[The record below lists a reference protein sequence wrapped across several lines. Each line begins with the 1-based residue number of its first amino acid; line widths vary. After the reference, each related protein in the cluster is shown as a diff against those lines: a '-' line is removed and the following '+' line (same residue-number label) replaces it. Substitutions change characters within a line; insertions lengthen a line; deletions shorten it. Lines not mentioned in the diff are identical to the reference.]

1 MSFFVSETLINTSM
15 TTSTSPLNRQP
26 TKLDYS
32 SPTQFRFLINQLPK
46 VQYFTVAA
54 NIPGITLGEGVFNTP
69 LKDIPLLGDKLT
81 YEDLTITFIVDENL
95 ENYIEMHTWLT
106 AIGFPKDRSQFREFR
121 SETSNV
127 KTSTRGE
134 SKDIGDVKASTPER
148 AMYSD
153 AVMPILTNKNN
164 PVVECRF
171 ADVFPT
177 SLSGLT
183 YSQNQ
188 TDVDYLTADVS
199 SKYQIYEIKTL

>member
-1 MSFFVSETLINTSM
+1 M
-15 TTSTSPLNRQP
+15 TTETSPLSRQP
-26 TKLDYS
+26 TALDYS

-46 VQYFTVAA
+46 VQYFTTEA
-54 NIPGITLGEGVFNTP
+54 NIPGISMGDGVMNTP

-81 YEDLTITFIVDENL
+81 YEDLSISFIVDENL

-106 AIGFPKDRSQFREFR
+106 SIGFPKDRKQFSDFR
-121 SETSNV
+121 STTSNV

-134 SKDIGDVKASTPER
+134 SKDIGKVGATTPEIS
-148 AMYSD
+148 MTSD
-153 AVMPILTNKNN
+153 AVLTILTNKNN

-188 TDVDYLTADVS
+188 TDVEYLTAEVNF
-199 SKYQIYEIKTL
+199 KYQIYEIVTL

>member
-1 MSFFVSETLINTSM
+1 M
-15 TTSTSPLNRQP
+15 TTSISRQP
-26 TKLDYS
+26 SKLDYT

-46 VQYFTVAA
+46 VEYFTTEA
-54 NIPGITLGEGVFNTP
+54 NIPGITLGELDFKTRF
-69 LKDIPLLGDKLT
+69 KAIPLMGDVLT

-95 ENYIEMHTWLT
+95 ENYVEMHTWLT
-106 AIGFPKDRSQFREFR
+106 SIGFPENTKQFSDFR
-121 SETSNV
+121 SATSNT

-153 AVMPILTNKNN
+153 AVLTILTNKNN

-171 ADVFPT
+171 RDVFPT

-188 TDVDYLTADVS
+188 TDVEYLTATVNF
-199 SKYQIYEIKTL
+199 KYQIYEIVTL

>member
-1 MSFFVSETLINTSM
+1 M
-15 TTSTSPLNRQP
+15 TTETSPLNRQP
-26 TKLDYS
+26 TALDYS

-46 VQYFTVAA
+46 VQYFTTEA
-54 NIPGITLGEGVFNTP
+54 NLPGITLDELELGSP
-69 LKDIPLLGDKLT
+69 LKDLPLLGSKLT
-81 YEDLTITFIVDENL
+81 YEDLSITFIVDENL

-106 AIGFPKDRSQFREFR
+106 AIGFPKDRKQFSDFR
-121 SETSNV
+121 STTSNT

-134 SKDIGDVKASTPER
+134 SKDIGKVGATTPETS
-148 AMYSD
+148 MTSD
-153 AVMPILTNKNN
+153 AVLTILTNKNN

-188 TDVDYLTADVS
+188 TDVEYLTAAVNF
-199 SKYQIYEIKTL
+199 KYKIYEIHTL

>member
-1 MSFFVSETLINTSM
+1 M
-15 TTSTSPLNRQP
+15 TTETSPLNRQP
-26 TKLDYS
+26 TALDYS

-46 VQYFTVAA
+46 VQYFTTEA
-54 NIPGITLGEGVFNTP
+54 NIPGITLDNVELGSP
-69 LKDIPLLGDKLT
+69 LKNIPLLGSKLD

-106 AIGFPKDRSQFREFR
+106 AIGFPKDRKQFRDFR
-121 SETSNV
+121 STTSNT

-134 SKDIGDVKASTPER
+134 SKDIGDVKAATPETS
-148 AMYSD
+148 MTSD
-153 AVMPILTNKNN
+153 AVLTILTNKNN

-188 TDVDYLTADVS
+188 TDVEYLTATVNF
-199 SKYQIYEIKTL
+199 KYKIYEIHTL

>member
-46 VQYFTVAA
+46 VQYFTTEA
-54 NIPGITLGEGVFNTP
+54 NIPGIALGDIELATP
-69 LKDIPLLGDKLT
+69 LKNIPLMGDKLT
-81 YEDLTITFIVDENL
+81 YEDLNITFIVDENL
-95 ENYIEMHTWLT
+95 ENYVEMHTWLT
-106 AIGFPKDRSQFREFR
+106 SIGFPNDRSQFANFR
-121 SETSNV
+121 SATSNV
-127 KTSTRGE
+127 ATNTRGE

-153 AVMPILTNKNN
+153 AVMTILTNKNN

-188 TDVDYLTADVS
+188 TDVEYLTATVS
-199 SKYQIYEIKTL
+199 FKYEIYEIVTL

>member
-1 MSFFVSETLINTSM
+1 M
-15 TTSTSPLNRQP
+15 TTETSPLNRQP
-26 TKLDYS
+26 TALDYS

-46 VQYFTVAA
+46 VQYFTTEA
-54 NIPGITLGEGVFNTP
+54 NLPGITLDELELGSP
-69 LKDIPLLGDKLT
+69 LKDLPLLGSKLT

-106 AIGFPKDRSQFREFR
+106 GIGFPKDRKQFRDFR
-121 SETSNV
+121 STTSNT

-134 SKDIGDVKASTPER
+134 SKDIGKVGATTPETS
-148 AMYSD
+148 MTSD
-153 AVMPILTNKNN
+153 AVLTILTNKNN

-188 TDVDYLTADVS
+188 TDVEYLTAEVNF
-199 SKYQIYEIKTL
+199 KYQIYEIVTL

>member
-1 MSFFVSETLINTSM
+1 M
-15 TTSTSPLNRQP
+15 TTSISRQP
-26 TKLDYS
+26 SKLDYT

-46 VQYFTVAA
+46 VEYFTTEA
-54 NIPGITLGEGVFNTP
+54 NIPGITLGEAEFKTRF
-69 LKDIPLLGDKLT
+69 KAIPLMGDILT

-106 AIGFPKDRSQFREFR
+106 AIGFPSDRKQFSDFR
-121 SETSNV
+121 STASNT

-134 SKDIGDVKASTPER
+134 SKDIGKVGTITPEIS
-148 AMYSD
+148 MTSD
-153 AVMPILTNKNN
+153 AVLTILTNKNN

-188 TDVDYLTADVS
+188 TDVEYLTAEVNF
-199 SKYQIYEIKTL
+199 KYKIYEIHTL